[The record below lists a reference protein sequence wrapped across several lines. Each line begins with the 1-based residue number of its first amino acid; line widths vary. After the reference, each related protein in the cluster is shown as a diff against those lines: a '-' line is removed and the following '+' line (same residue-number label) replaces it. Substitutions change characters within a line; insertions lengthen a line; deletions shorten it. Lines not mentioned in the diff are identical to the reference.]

1 MNEAEKI
8 RERKPAQQTA
18 LTVHVDDNGRRYI
31 DTEELFSQPR
41 VKRTL
46 TQLEQIRTPNKTNQQ
61 RQTATKEQT

>member
-8 RERKPAQQTA
+8 RERKPAQQTP